1 MWSNNTYM
9 IWFMQYEKLTSSNL
23 TQIDVKTL
31 IMDRT
36 YILSL
41 ISGLKE
47 KKKYKLLKPL
57 SSKVEY
63 KIDYA

>member
-1 MWSNNTYM
+1 
-9 IWFMQYEKLTSSNL
+9 MQYEKLTSSKL